1 MFKRR
6 FSVMVDP
13 CFSILVL
20 GVLLIIPSKSLG
32 DIYRFIDKNGVVRF
46 TNVPTEP
53 GGELII
59 KEKRFDPRSIKYE
72 HLISKISKKYMMDDS
87 LVKAVIRVESN
98 FDTNAVSKAGA
109 IGLMQLMPETAKDL
123 RVSDPFDPEQ
133 NIEGG
138 VRYLKYLI
146 DRFEDNLP
154 VAIAAYHA
162 GEGAVKKYNGIP
174 PFDSTQRYVE
184 MVLKQFKKYKE

>member
-6 FSVMVDP
+6 FSVMVDL

-98 FDTNAVSKAGA
+98 FDTNAVSRAGA

-123 RVSDPFDPEQ
+123 KVSDPFDPEQ

-146 DRFEDNLP
+146 DRFGDNLP

-162 GEGAVKKYNGIP
+162 GEGVVKKYNGIP

>member
-1 MFKRR
+1 
-6 FSVMVDP
+6 MVDP